1 MLIFATICESIDGEL
16 CYFCT
21 PGKPCK
27 KTMFDS
33 ENPCIEGKVYITKW
47 DKKEKK
53 MKMLKNI
60 KEHENE
66 IYQIVIWVQFAII
79 FYLMYRGV

>member
-1 MLIFATICESIDGEL
+1 MENLILKEMAEYKKGSFICESIDGEL

-33 ENPCIEGKVYITKW
+33 ENPCIEGKVYITNANPNSKHL
-47 DKKEKK
+47 
-53 MKMLKNI
+53 LKRRR
-60 KEHENE
+60 K
-66 IYQIVIWVQFAII
+66 
-79 FYLMYRGV
+79 